1 MDRIPPIARRSRWEP
16 PISPGQPEPVERKR
30 REPAR
35 EEERKRRPRPPQRAG
50 ENHPEEDQREGPHI
64 DTRA

>member
-16 PISPGQPEPVERKR
+16 PLTPAQLEPVERKR
-30 REPAR
+30 EQAR
-35 EEERKRRPRPPQRAG
+35 EQERKRRHRPPEPAG
-50 ENHPEEDQREGPHI
+50 QAPPQDDPGKGRHI